1 MATVELRL
9 AQHELTRLR
18 SDLAVAQRA
27 VLEANAQARR
37 GGPRGGP
44 AAAPCLPAHWHARL
58 HAC

>member
-1 MATVELRL
+1 L